1 MPETI
6 SVEGFVRSVSESGLL
21 SEADLRATIN
31 GLGGEAGVSDAR
43 SSPAAWSTPG
53 G

>member
-21 SEADLRATIN
+21 SEADLRTTSTGWGAK
-31 GLGGEAGVSDAR
+31 
-43 SSPAAWSTPG
+43 PASRTPGCSRTAWSMPG